1 MASPEPVRISC
12 IAGRY
17 LVFDADAVALLRRQA
32 NINGTL
38 VGTTPQQPTQNIF
51 LSLPVELRPEEAEA
65 LVHKKCAYI
74 VDDVAAHQSA
84 LCSSDPAIKRAY
96 VDSLRRRKQAAQK
109 ILSDKHAQKAAEV
122 AERLGRAKPKSQPS
136 PAPLDVAGSA
146 ENISHSNADLGDGTA
161 TAPSQVDLMSVT
173 PTSSRDL
180 ITKQEDNACSL
191 RDVPRGPVCSF
202 LQDTGY
208 YMTPGLRFGARYS
221 VYPGDP
227 LRFHAHFMANQYDWD
242 EQIPLLDIVGG
253 GRLATAVKK
262 AFLIGGQPSGTE
274 NPTVKMYSIEWAA
287 M

>member
-1 MASPEPVRISC
+1 MGVPAPVRISL

-17 LVFDADAVALLRRQA
+17 LVFDADDVATLRRED

-65 LVHKKCAYI
+65 LVHKKSAY
-74 VDDVAAHQSA
+74 VVNDVAAHQSA
-84 LCSSDPAIKRAY
+84 LRSSDPAARKAY
-96 VDSLRRRKQAAQK
+96 VEAIKRRKQTAQAV
-109 ILSDKHAQKAAEV
+109 LSEKHAQKAAEV
-122 AERLGRAKPKSQPS
+122 AQRLGRVSPPPSSSQLS
-136 PAPLDVAGSA
+136 EATA
-146 ENISHSNADLGDGTA
+146 ELKATSSSNADPGRGPLATNPQLG
-161 TAPSQVDLMSVT
+161 VISVT

-180 ITKQEDNACSL
+180 ITRQDNSAYIV
-191 RDVPRGPVCSF
+191 RDILRGPLCSF
-202 LQDTGY
+202 LQDAGY

-227 LRFHAHFMANQYDWD
+227 LRFHAHFMANQYEWD

-262 AFLIGGQPSGTE
+262 AFLIGGQEPSSE
-274 NPTVKMYSIEWAA
+274 SMRVFSIEWAA